1 MGENG
6 MRKTIVSLL
15 EEEEVPHT
23 ARCMGENGMR
33 KTVAALIVDDVP

>member
-1 MGENG
+1 
-6 MRKTIVSLL
+6 MRKTIVALL